1 MEFSGI
7 SLAVIEVFFVF
18 LLSYLVKISNFN
30 LYQIHP
36 IPYYWLTF
44 TIMTGVWEIFFVT
57 NYNETTQ
64 HALNLLNNKT
74 HIWTSPY
81 DSSYLLPS
89 KFSILFYSEY
99 AAYGDRM
106 YMTKNDDWSR
116 VIEASHLLMCGIFA
130 LLGLYF
136 KSRVDNNK
144 TTSNKNITSINTPN
158 DKEYVED
165 VENEKDMYYISRYFL
180 TIGISMSGQYMNSVL
195 YMVNYFHQTRDSNNP
210 NYDTQDF
217 PTGRVLYQRPFMYVN
232 ILWFTMPVIVLN
244 YLLSN
249 ANSYTLIDN
258 KVECIDTNIPE

>member
-7 SLAVIEVFFVF
+7 SLAFIEVFFVF

-30 LYQIHP
+30 LHKIHS

-44 TIMTGVWEIFFVT
+44 TIMTALWEFFFIT
-57 NYNETTQ
+57 NYKETTQ
-64 HALNLLNNKT
+64 LSLNLINNKT
-74 HIWTSPY
+74 HIWISHY

-116 VIEASHLLMCGIFA
+116 VIEGTHLLICGLFA

-136 KSRVDNNK
+136 KSKVNN
-144 TTSNKNITSINTPN
+144 NNNNYNIPN
-158 DKEYVED
+158 DKD
-165 VENEKDMYYISRYFL
+165 DIKDEKDIYYISRYFL
-180 TIGISMSGQYMNSVL
+180 TIGISMSAQFMNSVL
-195 YMVNYFHQTRDSNNP
+195 YMVNYFHETRDSNNP
-210 NYDTQDF
+210 NYNTTHF
-217 PTGRVLYQRPFMYVN
+217 PTGKLLYQRPFMYVN

-249 ANSYTLIDN
+249 ANTYTLIDSQKIEN
-258 KVECIDTNIPE
+258 NVPNVPE

>member
-30 LYQIHP
+30 LHQIHSV
-36 IPYYWLTF
+36 PYYWLTF
-44 TIMTGVWEIFFVT
+44 TIMTGLWEVFFIT
-57 NYNETTQ
+57 NYKETTQ

-116 VIEASHLLMCGIFA
+116 VIEGSHLLMCGIFA

-144 TTSNKNITSINTPN
+144 TINKSNNFNTPN
-158 DKEYVED
+158 DKEDVKD
-165 VENEKDMYYISRYFL
+165 VEGEKDIYYISRYFL
-180 TIGISMSGQYMNSVL
+180 TIGISMAAQYMNSVL

-210 NYDTQDF
+210 NYNTQDF
-217 PTGRVLYQRPFMYVN
+217 PTGKVLYKRPFMYVN

-244 YLLSN
+244 YLLSY
-249 ANSYTLIDN
+249 ANTYTLIN
-258 KVECIDTNIPE
+258 SKKVEKTIPIVPE